1 MNRTKVTKTTKVIAQ
16 RIISIVA
23 PLIFI
28 TAFIGY
34 ALIHYQRH
42 QQFLTY
48 GWDLAVFDQPIY
60 LFSQGKTPF
69 SSLHNTHTLGD
80 HWHPLLLLAGG
91 ALYKIWADPRMLLG
105 LESAVAV
112 ASAAVIYGLA
122 KKVLRQ
128 PILAL
133 SLAVMYLF
141 AVGFQAMVLDD
152 FHDDVLVTLPLALLF
167 LFLQQKNWLGYWVS
181 VVWVL
186 LTKEEFGLLVAAIG
200 LFLILRYRYF
210 KQGLTTMA
218 MGIISFFLLLNVIMP
233 KFTAGTY
240 WQYSYRHYSDTNRPG
255 VVLSRFFKK
264 PQLLITTLID
274 HPAKR
279 QTLLTS
285 LISFA
290 GLPVLAPV
298 YLLPAFES
306 LLIRFIDPTAPLRF
320 GFNNHYNGPL
330 ITLLAVASIYGA
342 RRALKF
348 ISPLPLTGI
357 ILVMTLW
364 QNWLFHGPIN
374 SIFKPQ
380 FYRLAHWQKDAHE
393 LISQV
398 PRTGSLATQNFLL
411 PHLSQRESYALLPEI
426 KDADY
431 IAVVLNYS
439 GPDFYGP
446 PPEQLKTQVE
456 NLMSAGQYRLL
467 WQRNQSLLLQK
478 VR

>member
-1 MNRTKVTKTTKVIAQ
+1 MSRTKVTNTAKTIAS
-16 RIISIVA
+16 RITSILA
-23 PLIFI
+23 PLIFVS
-28 TAFIGY
+28 AFLIY
-34 ALIHYQRH
+34 ALIHHQRH

-91 ALYKIWADPRMLLG
+91 ALYKLWADPRMLLW
-105 LESAVAV
+105 LESAIAV
-112 ASAAVIYGLA
+112 ASAIVIYVLA

-128 PILAL
+128 PVLAL
-133 SLAVMYLF
+133 ALAVMYLF
-141 AVGFQAMVLDD
+141 SVGFQAMVLDD
-152 FHDDVLVTLPLALLF
+152 FHDDVLVTLPLTLLF
-167 LFLQQKNWLGYWVS
+167 LFLHQKRWLGYWIS

-218 MGIISFFLLLNVIMP
+218 MGIISFFLLLNIIMP
-233 KFTAGTY
+233 KFAAGTY
-240 WQYSYRHYSDTNRPG
+240 WQYGYRHYSDTNRPSA
-255 VVLSRFFKK
+255 VLSRFLEK

-279 QTLLTS
+279 QTFLVS
-285 LISFA
+285 FVSFA

-306 LLIRFIDPTAPLRF
+306 LMIRFVDPTAPLRF
-320 GFNNHYNGPL
+320 AFNNHYNGPL

-342 RRALKF
+342 RRTLKF
-348 ISPLPLTGI
+348 IPPFFLTGI
-357 ILVMTLW
+357 ILVITLV
-364 QNWLFHGPIN
+364 QNLLFHGPVN
-374 SIFKPQ
+374 SIFKTA
-380 FYRLAHWQKDAHE
+380 FYQTQAWQEDARE
-393 LISQV
+393 LIRQV
-398 PRTGSLATQNFLL
+398 PRSGSLATQNFLL

-431 IAVVLNYS
+431 VAVVLNYS

-446 PPEQLKTQVE
+446 PLDILQEQLNQLIATK
-456 NLMSAGQYRLL
+456 QYQII
-467 WQRNQSLLLQK
+467 WQKNQAVLLQK

>member
-1 MNRTKVTKTTKVIAQ
+1 M
-16 RIISIVA
+16 
-23 PLIFI
+23 
-28 TAFIGY
+28 
-34 ALIHYQRH
+34 RH
-42 QQFLTY
+42 RQFLTF

-80 HWHPLLLLAGG
+80 HWHPLLLLVGG
-91 ALYKIWADPRMLLG
+91 GLYKLWADPRMLLW
-105 LESAVAV
+105 LESAIAI
-112 ASAAVIYGLA
+112 ASAIVIYVLA

-128 PILAL
+128 PVLAL

-141 AVGFQAMVLDD
+141 SVGFQAMVLDD
-152 FHDDVLVTLPLALLF
+152 FHDDVLVTLPLTLIF

-181 VVWVL
+181 VMWVL

-200 LFLILRYRYF
+200 VFTILKHRLFKL
-210 KQGLTTMA
+210 GMA
-218 MGIISFFLLLNVIMP
+218 TVVIGITSFFLLLNVIMP
-233 KFTAGTY
+233 RFSTGTD
-240 WQYSYRHYSDTNRPG
+240 WQYNYRHYSDTNRPSVILG
-255 VVLSRFFKK
+255 RFWEN

-279 QTLLTS
+279 QTLLVS
-285 LISFA
+285 LVSFA

-298 YLLPAFES
+298 YLLPALES
-306 LLIRFIDPTAPLRF
+306 LMIRFIDPTAPLRF
-320 GFNNHYNGPL
+320 AFNNHYNGPL
-330 ITLLAVASIYGA
+330 ITLLAVTSIYGS

-348 ISPLPLTGI
+348 ISLLPLTGI
-357 ILVMTLW
+357 ILVITLG

-380 FYRLAHWQKDAHE
+380 FYRLADWQQDAHE
-393 LISQV
+393 LVRQV
-398 PRTGSLATQNFLL
+398 PRTCSLATQNFLL
-411 PHLSQRESYALLPEI
+411 PHLSQRASFSLLPEI

-431 IAVVLNYS
+431 IAAVLNYS

-446 PPEQLKTQVE
+446 PLDKLQVQIDDLVAT
-456 NLMSAGQYRLL
+456 NQYRLI
-467 WQRNQSLLLQK
+467 WQQNQALLLQK

>member
-1 MNRTKVTKTTKVIAQ
+1 M
-16 RIISIVA
+16 
-23 PLIFI
+23 
-28 TAFIGY
+28 
-34 ALIHYQRH
+34 RH
-42 QQFLTY
+42 RQFLTF

-80 HWHPLLLLAGG
+80 HWHPLLLLVGG
-91 ALYKIWADPRMLLG
+91 GLYKLWADPRMLLW
-105 LESAVAV
+105 LESAIAI
-112 ASAAVIYGLA
+112 ASAIVIYVLA

-128 PILAL
+128 PVLAL

-141 AVGFQAMVLDD
+141 SVGFQAMVLDD
-152 FHDDVLVTLPLALLF
+152 FHDDVLVTLPLTLIF

-181 VVWVL
+181 VMWVL

-200 LFLILRYRYF
+200 VFTILKHRLFKL
-210 KQGLTTMA
+210 GMA
-218 MGIISFFLLLNVIMP
+218 TVVIGITSFFLLLNVIMP
-233 KFTAGTY
+233 RFSTGTD
-240 WQYSYRHYSDTNRPG
+240 WQYNYRHYSDTNRPSVILG
-255 VVLSRFFKK
+255 RFWEN

-279 QTLLTS
+279 QTLLVS
-285 LISFA
+285 LVSFA

-298 YLLPAFES
+298 YLLPALES
-306 LLIRFIDPTAPLRF
+306 LMIRFIDPTAPLRF
-320 GFNNHYNGPL
+320 AFNNHYNGPL
-330 ITLLAVASIYGA
+330 ITLLAVTSIYGS

-348 ISPLPLTGI
+348 ISLLPLTGI
-357 ILVMTLW
+357 ILVITLG

-380 FYRLAHWQKDAHE
+380 FYRLADWQQDAHE
-393 LISQV
+393 LVRQV

-411 PHLSQRESYALLPEI
+411 PHLSQRASFSLLPEI

-431 IAVVLNYS
+431 IAAVLNYS

-446 PPEQLKTQVE
+446 PLDKLQVQIDDLVAT
-456 NLMSAGQYRLL
+456 NQYRLI
-467 WQRNQSLLLQK
+467 WQQNQALLLQK

>member
-200 LFLILRYRYF
+200 LFLILHQQLHQ
-210 KQGLTTMA
+210 K
-218 MGIISFFLLLNVIMP
+218 SFDFVE
-233 KFTAGTY
+233 
-240 WQYSYRHYSDTNRPG
+240 
-255 VVLSRFFKK
+255 LS
-264 PQLLITTLID
+264 T
-274 HPAKR
+274 
-279 QTLLTS
+279 
-285 LISFA
+285 
-290 GLPVLAPV
+290 
-298 YLLPAFES
+298 
-306 LLIRFIDPTAPLRF
+306 
-320 GFNNHYNGPL
+320 
-330 ITLLAVASIYGA
+330 
-342 RRALKF
+342 
-348 ISPLPLTGI
+348 
-357 ILVMTLW
+357 
-364 QNWLFHGPIN
+364 
-374 SIFKPQ
+374 
-380 FYRLAHWQKDAHE
+380 
-393 LISQV
+393 
-398 PRTGSLATQNFLL
+398 
-411 PHLSQRESYALLPEI
+411 
-426 KDADY
+426 
-431 IAVVLNYS
+431 
-439 GPDFYGP
+439 
-446 PPEQLKTQVE
+446 
-456 NLMSAGQYRLL
+456 
-467 WQRNQSLLLQK
+467 
-478 VR
+478 